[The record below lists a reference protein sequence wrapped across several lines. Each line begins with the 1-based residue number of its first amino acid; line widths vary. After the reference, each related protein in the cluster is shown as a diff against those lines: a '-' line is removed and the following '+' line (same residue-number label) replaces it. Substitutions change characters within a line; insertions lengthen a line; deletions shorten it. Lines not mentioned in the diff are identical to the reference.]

1 MLTTT
6 AFLFLMTISVYGV
19 VYGKT
24 KELLY
29 RKIWLIYYP
38 FDTKEILEAIVSS
51 ILYFATVIK
60 RYLMIYSVSVIINVP
75 PFVDVSA
82 LLL

>member
-29 RKIWLIYYP
+29 RKNWLIYYP
-38 FDTKEILEAIVSS
+38 FDTKERKVSDNEIQS
-51 ILYFATVIK
+51 GQIRSL
-60 RYLMIYSVSVIINVP
+60 
-75 PFVDVSA
+75 
-82 LLL
+82 

>member
-29 RKIWLIYYP
+29 RKIWLIYYS
-38 FDTKEILEAIVSS
+38 FDTKERKVSDHE
-51 ILYFATVIK
+51 I
-60 RYLMIYSVSVIINVP
+60 
-75 PFVDVSA
+75 
-82 LLL
+82 